1 MSGWGQKRSSRD
13 VRGMSA
19 LPPITDIRR
28 IGWYV
33 RYVPIAT
40 NAPQQT
46 AYLFDHLVGTL
57 YKFMGDNFAL
67 VVRDDHTEPLVLMRL
82 KDFAD
87 LAR

>member
-1 MSGWGQKRSSRD
+1 MCHKQ
-13 VRGMSA
+13 
-19 LPPITDIRR
+19 TH
-28 IGWYV
+28 
-33 RYVPIAT
+33 
-40 NAPQQT
+40 APQQI
-46 AYLFDHLVGTL
+46 ASLFDHLVGTL

>member
-1 MSGWGQKRSSRD
+1 
-13 VRGMSA
+13 MSA
-19 LPPITDIRR
+19 KCHNRTH
-28 IGWYV
+28 
-33 RYVPIAT
+33 
-40 NAPQQT
+40 APQQT

-87 LAR
+87 LAS